1 MHLVLPPQ
9 FNHLFLNING
19 TSELAAATPDEDS
32 EQEDMALQDASEKV
46 EALQQDIDCMTNK
59 LFTVQEY
66 GLKATEESEALWPC
80 IVLLFFKVCNLS
92 MQCGTGQK

>member
-19 TSELAAATPDEDS
+19 TSKLAAATSDEDS
-32 EQEDMALQDASEKV
+32 EQEDMALQDADEKV
-46 EALQQDIDCMTNK
+46 ETLEQDIDFMTNK

-66 GLKATEESEALWPC
+66 SLKATEESEALWPC
-80 IVLLFFKVCNLS
+80 IVLLIF
-92 MQCGTGQK
+92 